1 VAYGSGN
8 ENACLSNHQD
18 CNIHASLTTL
28 SSASNHSTPTA
39 NMDPTAN
46 VFQYVPMEQPVPQY
60 ILQATNGQA
69 VEPPVAEGISAGKL
83 FALLLKQYLTASR

>member
-1 VAYGSGN
+1 
-8 ENACLSNHQD
+8 
-18 CNIHASLTTL
+18 
-28 SSASNHSTPTA
+28 
-39 NMDPTAN
+39 MDPTAN